1 MLQKIPGKETG
12 PYSSCCL
19 SDLIFMIAEAKL
31 SNQIHFLFSLEDCGQ
46 ENDFQIGWWLA
57 ASRTSSEILLVVV
70 CWKQRKFWEGS
81 FCAA

>member
-31 SNQIHFLFSLEDCGQ
+31 PNEIHFLFSLEDCGQ
-46 ENDFQIGWWLA
+46 ENDF
-57 ASRTSSEILLVVV
+57 
-70 CWKQRKFWEGS
+70 
-81 FCAA
+81 